1 MTPLRLGLAALV
13 LWLLS
18 TPLLAEKPNDAMA
31 LTGVTAGRVVFD
43 INTTQAGKLSLYLQV
58 IRETHADLQRQGV
71 TPEMVLAFRGKAVT
85 LVTTDRQHQELTE
98 YEDLDRVAEQIK
110 ELQGLGARMEGCSIA
125 TRLYG
130 VDNQTLLPG
139 ITPVGN
145 TFVSL
150 IGYQARG
157 YALIPIY

>member
-1 MTPLRLGLAALV
+1 MTPLKIGLAALV
-13 LWLLS
+13 LLLLS
-18 TPLLAEKPNDAMA
+18 SPVLSDKPDDAVA
-31 LTGVTAGRVVFD
+31 LSGVTAGKVVFD
-43 INTTQAGKLSLYLQV
+43 INTTLAGKLSLYLQV
-58 IRETHADLQRQGV
+58 IRETHDDLKRQGV

-85 LVTTDRQHQELTE
+85 LVTSDRQYQELTE
-98 YEDLDRVAEQIK
+98 YEDLDRVATQIK
-110 ELQGLGARMEGCSIA
+110 ELQSVGVRMEGCSIA

-150 IGYQARG
+150 IGYQSRG

>member
-1 MTPLRLGLAALV
+1 MTPLRIGLAAL
-13 LWLLS
+13 LLLLLS
-18 TPLLAEKPNDAMA
+18 TPHQAEKPNDALA
-31 LTGVTAGRVVFD
+31 LTGVTTGRVVFD

-110 ELQGLGARMEGCSIA
+110 ERQGLGARMEGCSIA
-125 TRLYG
+125 PRLYG

>member
-1 MTPLRLGLAALV
+1 MTPLKIGLAALV
-13 LWLLS
+13 LLLIS
-18 TPLLAEKPNDAMA
+18 SPVLSDKPGDTAA
-31 LTGVTAGRVVFD
+31 LSGVTAGRVVFD
-43 INTTQAGKLSLYLQV
+43 INTTLAGKLSLYLQV
-58 IRETHADLQRQGV
+58 IRETHDDLKRQVV
-71 TPEMVLAFRGKAVT
+71 TPEMILDFRDKAVT
-85 LVTTDRQHQELTE
+85 LVTSDRQHQELTE
-98 YEDLDRVAEQIK
+98 YEDLDRVATQIK
-110 ELQGLGARMEGCSIA
+110 ELQSVGVRMEGCSIA